1 MLTNQKT
8 CAIIGSGIA
17 GIGAAIRMANKGYK
31 VTVFER
37 NSFPGGK
44 LSTFE
49 NKGYRFDF
57 GPSVFT
63 MPQNVEDLFTL
74 SGKDIKNY
82 FQYEQLN
89 PGYKYFYEDGTVL
102 NAYFPKER
110 FAEEVSKLTNETKEN
125 ILNYLNY
132 SEKIYNLTK
141 EVFLF
146 NSLHKIKNFFNRH
159 VLKGL
164 INFGKIDAM
173 KTMNEVNKKW
183 FKDPRLV
190 QLFNRY
196 ATYNGSS
203 PFLAP
208 GTMNVIPHLEINM
221 GVYYPKGGMVSI
233 TNSLVKLGQD
243 LGVTYE
249 FNNGVT
255 EIILEGNKAK
265 GVKAEKG
272 TYDFDVVISNMDVY
286 NTYHKLIPKFKRPE
300 KILKQEK
307 SSSAIVFYWGI
318 KKSFDQFGLHN
329 ILWGKEYE
337 KEFDTVVNKKNIY
350 NDPTIYINI
359 TSKHS
364 PSDAPEGCENWFAM
378 VNAPHNSGQDWDK
391 IVNETRENMIAKIS
405 RILNTDIRPLIECES
420 LFTPV
425 ILEQKTASAL
435 GAIYGNAS
443 NNKFAAFLRHSNFH
457 NSINNLYF
465 CGGTVHP
472 GPSIPLCLM
481 SAKIATDMI
490 H

>member
-1 MLTNQKT
+1 MSTQQKT
-8 CAIIGSGIA
+8 CAVIGSGIA
-17 GIGAAIRMANKGYK
+17 GIGAAIRMATKGYK

-37 NSFPGGK
+37 NGYPGGK
-44 LSTFE
+44 LSSFE

-63 MPQNVEDLFTL
+63 MPKNVEDLFTL
-74 SGKDIKNY
+74 SGKNMKDY
-82 FQYEQLN
+82 FEYIHLN

-102 NAYFPKER
+102 NAYYPKEK
-110 FAEEVSKLTNETKEN
+110 FAEEAAKHTKDSKET
-125 ILNYLNY
+125 ILAFLKK
-132 SEKIYNLTK
+132 SEIIYDITK

-146 NSLHKIKNFFNRH
+146 NSLHKLKTFLTFNM
-159 VLKGL
+159 LKSL
-164 INFGKIDAM
+164 LNFGKIDAM
-173 KTMNEVNKKW
+173 STMNDINVKS
-183 FKDPRLV
+183 FKDPKLV

-221 GVYYPKGGMVSI
+221 GIYYPKGGMVSI

-243 LGVTYE
+243 IGVTYE

-255 EIILEGNKAK
+255 EIILKGNHAT
-265 GVKAEKG
+265 GVKTEKG
-272 TYDFDVVISNMDVY
+272 SYDFDVVISNMDVY
-286 NTYHKLIPKFKRPE
+286 NTYHQLMPAYKKPE
-300 KILKQEK
+300 KILRQEK

-318 KKSFDQFGLHN
+318 KKSFPQFDLHN

-350 NDPTIYINI
+350 KDPTIYINI

-364 PSDAPEGCENWFAM
+364 PEDAPEGCENWFTM
-378 VNAPHNSGQDWDK
+378 VNAPHNSGQDWDE
-391 IVNETRENMIAKIS
+391 IVAETRENMLEKIS
-405 RILNTDIRPLIECES
+405 RMLKTDIRPLIECES

-425 ILEQKTASAL
+425 ILEQKTASVL

-443 NNKFAAFLRHSNFH
+443 NNKFAAFLRHANFH
-457 NSINNLYF
+457 NKIDNLYF

-481 SAKIATDMI
+481 SAKIATDAVK
-490 H
+490 

>member
-1 MLTNQKT
+1 MSDKQKT

-37 NSFPGGK
+37 NSYPGGK
-44 LSTFE
+44 LSSFE

-74 SGKDIKNY
+74 SKKNIKDY
-82 FQYEQLN
+82 FEYIPLN
-89 PGYKYFYEDGTVL
+89 PGYKYFYEDGTIL

-110 FAEEVSKLTNETKEN
+110 FAEETAKQTNETKEN
-125 ILNYLNY
+125 ILNYLTH
-132 SEKIYNLTK
+132 SEEIYDITK

-146 NSLHKIKNFFNRH
+146 SSLHKIKSFLTLNMLRSLLKFNR
-159 VLKGL
+159 
-164 INFGKIDAM
+164 IDAM
-173 KTMNEVNKKW
+173 STMNKVNTTW
-183 FKDPRLV
+183 FKDPRVV

-221 GVYYPKGGMVSI
+221 GIYYPKGGMVSI

-243 LGVTYE
+243 LGVNYE
-249 FNNGVT
+249 LNNGVT
-255 EIILEGNKAK
+255 EIILEGKKAK
-265 GVKAEKG
+265 SVKTEKG
-272 TYDFDVVISNMDVY
+272 TYNFDVVISNMDVY
-286 NTYHKLIPKFKRPE
+286 NTYHKLIPNLKRPE
-300 KILKQEK
+300 KTLSQEK

-318 KKSFDQFGLHN
+318 KKSFEQFGLHN

-350 NDPTIYINI
+350 KDPTIYINI

-364 PSDAPEGCENWFAM
+364 PSDAPEGCENWFTM
-378 VNAPHNSGQDWDK
+378 VNAPHNSGQDWDT
-391 IVNETRENMIAKIS
+391 IVNETRENMIAKIN
-405 RILNTDIRPLIECES
+405 RILKTDIRPFIECES

-425 ILEQKTASAL
+425 ILEQKTESAL

-443 NNKFAAFLRHSNFH
+443 NNKFAAFMRHPNFH
-457 NSINNLYF
+457 SSIKNLYF
-465 CGGTVHP
+465 CGGSVHP

-490 H
+490 K